1 MKEKVIFSL
10 LSLLFLACIGQAVAS
25 IQDRPA
31 EPVMDTPETLQAE
44 PVKEAEDE
52 EKVKEEAP
60 GEDDPRFYEPAQPRE
75 AAQKE
80 FTITH
85 YCSCA
90 KCCGK
95 SDGITATGT
104 VAEAGRTCAVDP
116 DVIPYGSKV
125 TVYYEDGT
133 MGSYIAED
141 CGGSIKGDKLDVFC
155 SSHQDALN
163 KGVKTA
169 RVCWEEAEDAADCY

>member
-1 MKEKVIFSL
+1 MKEKAILSML
-10 LSLLFLACIGQAVAS
+10 LLLFIACIGQAVAS

-31 EPVMDTPETLQAE
+31 EPVMDTQETAQAE
-44 PVKEAEDE
+44 PVKDAEDAE
-52 EKVKEEAP
+52 DTKEEAP
-60 GEDDPRFYEPAQPRE
+60 GEDDPRFYEP
-75 AAQKE
+75 AQKE

-141 CGGSIKGDKLDVFC
+141 CGGSIKGNKLDIFC
-155 SSHQDALN
+155 DGHQDALN
-163 KGVKTA
+163 KGVKKA